1 MTTENL
7 KLIKVTHMN
16 NKPELYVDGLIILDK
31 INSVYFEDAI
41 YRARNNTIVTS
52 TGPKT
57 VLSLVQRGL
66 PVYYLS

>member
-1 MTTENL
+1 MTTDNL
-7 KLIKVTHMN
+7 KQIHITNISGKS
-16 NKPELYVDGLIILDK
+16 ELYVEGLIILDK

-57 VLSLVQRGL
+57 ILSLVQRGL
-66 PVYYLS
+66 PVY